1 MYICYRN
8 RSIDADWNEMEEL
21 KRKILCIITRVLR
34 YKYIG
39 DVFKLCYMGVKL
51 CIWVQY
57 YYKIVVKLVNIFEF
71 SITNENIMFYNL

>member
-34 YKYIG
+34 YNYR
-39 DVFKLCYMGVKL
+39 
-51 CIWVQY
+51 
-57 YYKIVVKLVNIFEF
+57 
-71 SITNENIMFYNL
+71 S

>member
-51 CIWVQY
+51 CI
-57 YYKIVVKLVNIFEF
+57 
-71 SITNENIMFYNL
+71 